1 MQLRSEAGYGLVE
14 VIATLAILGTVIGAV
29 TSLFVSGSRAQVQ
42 MNERFQAQNA
52 ARLAIDRLR
61 RDVHCSSAA
70 VTSTTSATLTNSCL
84 NPTSVTWCTVAAGD
98 GTFQLKRL
106 HGAGTCAT
114 GGRTYAES
122 LTSGDVF
129 TYQAPSIA
137 NLGKLR
143 IELRVQLDSMK
154 TPYRLCDLLVL
165 RNTTRQGS
173 TGAATPTC

>member
-1 MQLRSEAGYGLVE
+1 MRLRDEAGYGLVE
-14 VIATLAILGTVIGAV
+14 AVATLAILGTVIGAV

-42 MNERFQAQNA
+42 MNERFQAQNS

-70 VTSTTSATLTNSCL
+70 TASATSATLTNACL
-84 NPTSVTWCTVAAGD
+84 TQSSVTWCTVASGGD
-98 GTFQLKRL
+98 FQLRRL
-106 HGAGTCAT
+106 AGAGTCAT
-114 GGRTYAES
+114 GGRVFAES
-122 LTSGDVF
+122 LTSGAVF
-129 TYQAPSIA
+129 MYQAPSIS

-143 IELRVQLDSMK
+143 VDLRVQLDSMR